1 MCDGWRMSDG
11 RALYG
16 LKRKAPPTLCDPR
29 ELEERGRG
37 SKLCRATAETRI
49 APTRE
54 LAEARESGS
63 AETTAA
69 ADV

>member
-1 MCDGWRMSDG
+1 MSDG

-37 SKLCRATAETRI
+37 SKLALLLDSFGTFLIGQKI
-49 APTRE
+49 A
-54 LAEARESGS
+54 SS
-63 AETTAA
+63 AKKKLTFVCVFEQI
-69 ADV
+69 